1 MLSYTI
7 SGDFLPLSWFY
18 NSNSIGKPMLS
29 SCNSLNLY
37 SFLLLFFFFYINMS
51 ATICS
56 FLESSHTLLSM
67 ESKVFRFDEA
77 LEPNLEISLI
87 DSRFSLCI
95 KVGFISKNGIISL
108 WEVLVLRTSRS
119 SEKTFWASKSITWS
133 LIVVLCELRVLT
145 QSKCWGTYILSSV
158 FFFFMG
164 SYPCKL
170 NSVMAML
177 LISEFRLWTWA
188 VSRL

>member
-1 MLSYTI
+1 
-7 SGDFLPLSWFY
+7 
-18 NSNSIGKPMLS
+18 MLS
-29 SCNSLNLY
+29 SCNSTNLY
-37 SFLLLFFFFYINMS
+37 SFLFLVFFYFNMS

-67 ESKVFRFDEA
+67 ESKVFKFDDV

-87 DSRFSLCI
+87 YSRFSFCI
-95 KVGFISKNGIISL
+95 RFGFISKNGMISL
-108 WEVLVLRTSRS
+108 WDVLVLRISRS
-119 SEKTFWASKSITWS
+119 SENTFCASNSISWS
-133 LIVVLCELRVLT
+133 LMVVLFELTFLT

-158 FFFFMG
+158 FFFFAG
-164 SYPCKL
+164 SYPWRL

-177 LISEFRLWTWA
+177 LMRELRLCSWE